1 VHLVAVPWAR
11 PGSGFTL
18 LFEVAILTYA
28 KQMPIAPLAQLAR
41 AHDTRIWW
49 VIEPH
54 VNTARAGMDFS
65 HVQVINHGLSRR
77 LNRRASRRHR
87 DDRNEHDCRL

>member
-1 VHLVAVPWAR
+1 MRQGGVWAR

-18 LFEVAILTYA
+18 LFEVAMLTYA

-41 AHDTRIWW
+41 AHRIWR
-49 VIEPH
+49 VIEHH

-65 HVQVINHGLSRR
+65 RSSHQSWTEPQTQSPSRP
-77 LNRRASRRHR
+77 APP
-87 DDRNEHDCRL
+87 

>member
-1 VHLVAVPWAR
+1 MRQGGVWAR

-18 LFEVAILTYA
+18 LFEVAMLTYA
-28 KQMPIAPLAQLAR
+28 KQIPIAPLAQLAR
-41 AHDTRIWW
+41 AHDTRIWR
-49 VIEPH
+49 VIGHH

-77 LNRRASRRHR
+77 LNRRAGRRRR

>member
-18 LFEVAILTYA
+18 LFEVAMLTYA

-41 AHDTRIWW
+41 AHRIWR
-49 VIEPH
+49 VIEHH

-77 LNRRASRRHR
+77 LNRRAGRRRR

>member
-1 VHLVAVPWAR
+1 MRQGGVCAR

-18 LFEVAILTYA
+18 LFEVAMLTYA

-41 AHDTRIWW
+41 AHDTRIWR
-49 VIEPH
+49 VIEHH

-65 HVQVINHGLSRR
+65 TFKSSIM
-77 LNRRASRRHR
+77 
-87 DDRNEHDCRL
+87 D

>member
-1 VHLVAVPWAR
+1 MRQGGVWAR

-18 LFEVAILTYA
+18 LFEVAMLTYA

-41 AHDTRIWW
+41 AHRIWR
-49 VIEPH
+49 VIEHH

-65 HVQVINHGLSRR
+65 TFKSSIM
-77 LNRRASRRHR
+77 
-87 DDRNEHDCRL
+87 D

>member
-1 VHLVAVPWAR
+1 
-11 PGSGFTL
+11 L

-41 AHDTRIWW
+41 AHDTRIWR

-54 VNTARAGMDFS
+54 VNTARPAWTSPTFKSSTMD
-65 HVQVINHGLSRR
+65 
-77 LNRRASRRHR
+77 
-87 DDRNEHDCRL
+87 